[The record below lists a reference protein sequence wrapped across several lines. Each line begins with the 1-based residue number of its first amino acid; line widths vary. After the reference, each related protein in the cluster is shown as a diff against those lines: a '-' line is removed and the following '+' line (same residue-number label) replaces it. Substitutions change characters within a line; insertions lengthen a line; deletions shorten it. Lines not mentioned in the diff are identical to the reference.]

1 MLLISPYQQKLRVHS
16 IPYKYRTLLYASHRT
31 LNLILLLLDS
41 SKTISYCQNAYHSL
55 DTIYCL
61 ERMKLQI
68 STPMNK
74 SKSAMTMESGTESFK
89 EDVNEWFKQ
98 LRMRLINQIVEE
110 SFSAVVGNIADDL
123 PLSSSTNQF

>member
-1 MLLISPYQQKLRVHS
+1 
-16 IPYKYRTLLYASHRT
+16 
-31 LNLILLLLDS
+31 
-41 SKTISYCQNAYHSL
+41 
-55 DTIYCL
+55 
-61 ERMKLQI
+61 
-68 STPMNK
+68 MNK